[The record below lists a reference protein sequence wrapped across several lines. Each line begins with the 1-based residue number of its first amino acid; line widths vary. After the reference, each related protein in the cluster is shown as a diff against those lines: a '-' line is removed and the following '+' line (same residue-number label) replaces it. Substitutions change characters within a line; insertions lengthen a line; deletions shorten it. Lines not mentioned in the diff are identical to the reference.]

1 MFVTSQ
7 GSPHARFRRAL
18 GRGEPMH
25 ALAAAEELPA
35 LTLSDSLELCLL
47 LARAEDRRY
56 PRFAARWLSLLARSG
71 ADLSDLQLAGGALSK
86 VGQQPED
93 ELSLAALRSMAMRR
107 R

>member
-18 GRGEPMH
+18 ANGEPMH
-25 ALAAAEELPA
+25 ALAAAEDLPS
-35 LTLSDSLELCLL
+35 LSLSDSLELCLL
-47 LARAEDRRY
+47 LARARDGRY
-56 PRFAARWLSLLARSG
+56 PRFAARWLSLLARAG

-86 VGQQPED
+86 IGQQPED